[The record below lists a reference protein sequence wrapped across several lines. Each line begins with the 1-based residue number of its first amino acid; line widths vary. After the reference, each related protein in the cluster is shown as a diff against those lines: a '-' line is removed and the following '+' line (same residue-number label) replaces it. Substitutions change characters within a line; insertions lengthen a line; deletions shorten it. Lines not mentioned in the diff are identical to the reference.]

1 MSAPLAERCT
11 IETAELILGLKRR
24 NIQAR
29 AARGEIPGAGKIG
42 HLWTFDVAMLRRYVR
57 GGSTM
62 QRKAPAGCFWR
73 GDTLWGRIYING
85 REIRRSLQTNDAKI
99 AAKRR
104 QAAQE
109 RVIADKFGDATR
121 DFVEVVEAWSQWITR
136 QVGHNT
142 AKRYACSLDQIQPYL
157 DGKMLS
163 AIDGRLVSEIAK
175 ARASA
180 GATNAT
186 IKRDLVALSSV
197 INFAI
202 DQGWCEDNPVLPRMG
217 RLKERRDPIVLP
229 QRQHI
234 DLVISRCPG
243 MVADVVKAAMATGAR
258 QDELLKAR
266 QDGIDRIRRQL
277 TIIGKGN
284 KQRVIDLDPF
294 GGYALI
300 SALPVYAGKP
310 LLFWHSDGESYK
322 NFARNFGRPSGRQ
335 RHGRKQ
341 TASISDRSGS
351 MTCGTGMPS
360 NG

>member
-1 MSAPLAERCT
+1 
-11 IETAELILGLKRR
+11 
-24 NIQAR
+24 
-29 AARGEIPGAGKIG
+29 
-42 HLWTFDVAMLRRYVR
+42 MLRCYGVTSGRGSYNATESADRMLLAWRY
-57 GGSTM
+57 
-62 QRKAPAGCFWR
+62 
-73 GDTLWGRIYING
+73 LWGRIYING
-85 REIRRSLQTNDAKI
+85 REIRRSLQTSDAKV

-202 DQGWCEDNPVLPRMG
+202 DQGWCDDNPVLPRM
-217 RLKERRDPIVLP
+217 RRIKERRDPIVLP
-229 QRQHI
+229 QRSHI

-243 MVADVVKAAMATGAR
+243 MIADVVKAAMVTGAR
-258 QDELLKAR
+258 QEELLKTR
-266 QDGIDRIRRQL
+266 QNNIDRDRRQL
-277 TIIGKGN
+277 TIIGK
-284 KQRVIDLDPF
+284 LSSLPA
-294 GGYALI
+294 YAT
-300 SALPVYAGKP
+300 KP

-322 NFARNFGRPSGRQ
+322 SFAPNFVKIIRRTATWAKANGVEFRPFRFHDLRHWHAVEWLKQWRSIYDLQ
-335 RHGRKQ
+335 RRLGHASIKTTEGYCEFLTAEEERIAKQ
-341 TASISDRSGS
+341 TAGTKSG
-351 MTCGTGMPS
+351 TANRQTA
-360 NG
+360 

>member
-1 MSAPLAERCT
+1 
-11 IETAELILGLKRR
+11 
-24 NIQAR
+24 
-29 AARGEIPGAGKIG
+29 
-42 HLWTFDVAMLRRYVR
+42 
-57 GGSTM
+57 M
-62 QRKAPAGCFWR
+62 QRKAPTGCFWR
-73 GDTLWGRIYING
+73 GDTLWGRFYSNG
-85 REIRRSLQTNDAKI
+85 REIRKSLQTSDPKV

-109 RVIADKFGDATR
+109 RVIADKFGDVTR
-121 DFVEVVEAWSQWITR
+121 DFVEVMEAWSQWITR
-136 QVGHNT
+136 QVGRNT

-186 IKRDLVALSSV
+186 IKRDLGALSSV

-202 DQGWCEDNPVLPRMG
+202 DQGWCESNPVLPRMN
-217 RLKERRDPIVLP
+217 RIKERRDPIVLP
-229 QRQHI
+229 QRSHI
-234 DLVISRCPG
+234 DLVIERCPG

-266 QDGIDRIRRQL
+266 RDSVDHDRRQL

-294 GGYALI
+294 GGYAVL
-300 SALPVYAGKP
+300 SSLPAYAGKP
-310 LLFWHSDGESYK
+310 LLFWHSGGESYK
-322 NFARNFGRPSGRQ
+322 NFAGNFGRTVR
-335 RHGRKQ
+335 Q
-341 TASISDRSGS
+341 TAAWAKANSVEFRPFRFHDLRHWHAVQWLKEGRSIYDLQRRLGHTSINTTEGYCEYLTADEERAAKQIAGTKSG
-351 MTCGTGMPS
+351 TAVPKIA
-360 NG
+360 